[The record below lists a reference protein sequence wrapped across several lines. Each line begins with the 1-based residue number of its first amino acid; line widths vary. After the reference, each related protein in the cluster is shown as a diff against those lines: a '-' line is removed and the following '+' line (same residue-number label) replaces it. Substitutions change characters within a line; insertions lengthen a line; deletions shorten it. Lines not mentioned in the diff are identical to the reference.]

1 MAASKC
7 EIHALYSIH
16 SICTTHTSGFKE
28 IPLNVTS
35 SRLFQGEQ
43 ETQNPQSVFVTL
55 LLFFQF
61 KPGILQMT
69 KSPCCHCFNQ
79 AVLMVHIMS
88 ERLQAVIAVIQG
100 LQDKSNN
107 LNFRRIF
114 GYMKPHWRGNSG
126 GYLCSHVRCDIILSI
141 RWKLKSN
148 SSPFWKTA
156 VRLASPFPF
165 LFSAVSSALQPA
177 QRAMNNSGWLW
188 PGQRPLNTQVCLL
201 TSSLLPS
208 TLVSHCS
215 LLRCDSQFDIN
226 HLLAILP
233 LAQAPCWSS
242 CCHF

>member
-1 MAASKC
+1 
-7 EIHALYSIH
+7 
-16 SICTTHTSGFKE
+16 
-28 IPLNVTS
+28 
-35 SRLFQGEQ
+35 
-43 ETQNPQSVFVTL
+43 
-55 LLFFQF
+55 
-61 KPGILQMT
+61 
-69 KSPCCHCFNQ
+69 
-79 AVLMVHIMS
+79 MVHIMS
-88 ERLQAVIAVIQG
+88 ERLQAVIAVIQE

-114 GYMKPHWRGNSG
+114 GYMKPHRRGDSG
-126 GYLCSHVRCDIILSI
+126 GYLCSHVQCDIILSI

-242 CCHF
+242 CLSLLDTSGYVVFPGPCLPLLFLLSLDISTWTAIIHFLPLHPFILFTSVPPCLPLELKGAATQAAWNLK